1 MRKLCILHET
11 FHTNFPRYLNDI
23 IKEVRPISARMDN
36 QQFINSIPHST
47 EYFQRTFFP
56 STIIDWNRKE
66 LDGIRNIKS
75 KSVFKNRLLCKMRPK
90 KIPFFGL
97 SDHNRVRHI
106 SMLRM
111 SLSPLNAHKFA
122 YNFPGAISASCIS
135 CGNEETTNH
144 YLLTCISYRLSRAT
158 MFQDVSEIIG
168 VDISTLPMKTRTSIL
183 LYGKGDLNDDENSK
197 IMKIVTDFTI
207 QSKRF
212 DTT

>member
-1 MRKLCILHET
+1 
-11 FHTNFPRYLNDI
+11 
-23 IKEVRPISARMDN
+23 
-36 QQFINSIPHST
+36 
-47 EYFQRTFFP
+47 
-56 STIIDWNRKE
+56 
-66 LDGIRNIKS
+66 
-75 KSVFKNRLLCKMRPK
+75 MRPK
-90 KIPFFGL
+90 KRPFFGL

-135 CGNEETTNH
+135 CGNEETTDH